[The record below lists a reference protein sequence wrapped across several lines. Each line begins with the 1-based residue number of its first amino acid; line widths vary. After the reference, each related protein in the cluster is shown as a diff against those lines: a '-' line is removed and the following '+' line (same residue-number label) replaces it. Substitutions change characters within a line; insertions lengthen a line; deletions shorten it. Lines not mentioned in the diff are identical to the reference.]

1 MTLAS
6 QRNPWIF
13 GARPRPEARL
23 RLFCFPYAGGG
34 ATTYSPWGS
43 MIAPDI
49 EVYPVQLPGREN
61 RVGERAIL
69 QFSDLIEALSEALLP
84 CFMKPFVFFGHSMG
98 ALIAFGLAQQLRQ
111 QGRPMPEQLL
121 LSAYRAPQIPNR
133 ESLHTLSE
141 PALIQKLLELDGTR
155 PEVLENLELR
165 QFLLPIMRA
174 DFSICESYVYTN
186 QEPLDCP
193 ITTFGGLQDK
203 RVSKESLEAWRKQT
217 SNRFTLH
224 MLPGNHFFLREM
236 QQPMLQIITQ
246 TLNSQPS
253 GSQLE
258 MSM

>member
-6 QRNPWIF
+6 QRNSWIF
-13 GARPRPEARL
+13 GARPKPAARL

-34 ATTYSPWGS
+34 ATTYSPWVS
-43 MIAPDI
+43 AIAPDI

-61 RVGERAIL
+61 RVGERAFL
-69 QFSDLIEALSEALLP
+69 QFPDLIRALSQALLP
-84 CFMKPFVFFGHSMG
+84 YFTQPFAFFGHSMG

-111 QGRPMPEQLL
+111 QQRPMPEHLL

-141 PALIQKLLELDGTR
+141 SALIQKVLELDGTR

-174 DFSICESYVYTN
+174 DFSICESYVYTDE
-186 QEPLDCP
+186 EPLQCP
-193 ITTFGGLQDK
+193 ITTFGGLQDS
-203 RVSKESLEAWRKQT
+203 RVSRESLEAWREQT
-217 SNRFTLH
+217 ANTFMLH
-224 MLPGNHFFLREM
+224 MLPGSHFFLRDM
-236 QQPMLQIITQ
+236 QQPVLRMVSQA
-246 TLNSQPS
+246 LNQHLS
-253 GSQLE
+253 GSPLE